1 MLPAVH
7 FVNGGVSIA
16 LLRRYS
22 VKIQAII
29 VLKKLIELVDIVTR
43 NKVKSIEIIGN
54 DLDSDT
60 KLMQFYQG
68 IHNGKLTND
77 QEAFEYLYPDMDNR
91 NAYYKL
97 KHVLNERLRNTLFFI
112 DIKKNKFSNI
122 KRSYL
127 ECQKL
132 ICNFNLLMTKGAR
145 ENALYIGE
153 KAVKIAEEYEFTQE
167 ILFLSRSLAANYAS
181 VYGDRKKYQEYADK
195 VHLYHQI
202 FTAETLVEVFYTDL
216 LSLYVRDKSTKTY
229 VYQLAHDYLQQ
240 LEVYCNKVHSCN
252 FVFGLNMLRTIKYM
266 SINDFKEA
274 YRITAQ
280 ALEQV
285 RNYPFF
291 NARAFCTLSF
301 QYIACCIQLKKHA
314 EGVRAI
320 GTLKQIMERGTFN
333 WYKTQE
339 LHFTLSLHTRNY
351 REAYTIFK
359 QVTQRP
365 EFGDLVQNVRET
377 WTIYGA
383 WIYLLKASGKIREEG
398 RSRGSDKFRIH
409 KYLNDVPTFSRDKR
423 GLNVPILI
431 SHIFLLLQQQQY
443 DQLLDRFEAI
453 EKYKDRY
460 LDHEYNFRS
469 NVFIRM
475 LLQVPRSYFKADLV
489 SENAACLR
497 RRLEEVSLEIANQSH
512 DLEILPYEDAWELL
526 LDLLDR

>member
-1 MLPAVH
+1 MK
-7 FVNGGVSIA
+7 
-16 LLRRYS
+16 R
-22 VKIQAII
+22 
-29 VLKKLIELVDIVTR
+29 LIELVDIVTR

-68 IHNGKLTND
+68 IHSGKITCD
-77 QEAFEYLYPDMDNR
+77 QEAFEFLYPDMDNR

-122 KRSYL
+122 KRAYL

-132 ICNFNLLMTKGAR
+132 ICNFNLLLTKGAR
-145 ENALYIGE
+145 ENALYVGE
-153 KAVKIAEEYEFTQE
+153 KAVRVAEEYEFTQE

-181 VYGDRKKYQEYADK
+181 VFGDRKKYQEYADK
-195 VHLYHQI
+195 VHFYHQV
-202 FTAETLVEVFYTDL
+202 FTAETLAEMFYTDL

-240 LEVYCNKVHSCN
+240 LEIYHDKVYSSN
-252 FVFGLNMLRTIKYM
+252 FIFGWNMLRTIKYM
-266 SINDFKEA
+266 SINDFNAA
-274 YRITAQ
+274 YSITAE
-280 ALEQV
+280 ALSQI
-285 RNYPFF
+285 RNYSFF
-291 NARAFCTLSF
+291 NARAFSTLSF
-301 QYIACCIQLKKHA
+301 QHIACCIQLKKHQ

-320 GTLKQIMERGTFN
+320 AALEEIMERGTFN

-351 REAYTIFK
+351 KEANTIFK
-359 QVTQRP
+359 QVTQRRD
-365 EFGDLVQNVRET
+365 FKDLVQNLRET

-383 WIYLLKASGKIREEG
+383 WIYLLRAAGKIQTDRKASKP
-398 RSRGSDKFRIH
+398 DKFRIQR
-409 KYLNDVPTFSRDKR
+409 YLNEVPTFSRDKR

-431 SHIFLLLQQQQY
+431 SHIFLLLQQQQHG
-443 DQLLDRFEAI
+443 QLLDRFEAI

-460 LDHEYNFRS
+460 LDHEHNFRS

-475 LLQVPRSYFKADLV
+475 LLQVPKSCFKGRQIR
-489 SENAACLR
+489 ENTECLH
-497 RRLEEVSLEIANQSH
+497 RRLQEVSLEIANQSH
-512 DLEILPYEDAWELL
+512 DLEILPYEDAWEVLMEL
-526 LDLLDR
+526 LD